1 MDNFYIQ
8 VNPVIIYPPCLKA
21 GKKQDCFHCVLKEK
35 DGCKSPRSMC
45 VLPYKNHKKGC
56 PNYGKKPDCPPNVPM
71 FDKVFDINKPIYA
84 IFSTYDLHSH
94 TEKMRKLH
102 PNWTETQL
110 LNVLYWQGTARKM
123 LKESISKFNQIYK
136 DKGYFSTTSPEAMGV
151 DVTKTLQ
158 NAGIQLEWPAR
169 DTVYKV
175 AFAGIPL
182 NELYLDILK

>member
-1 MDNFYIQ
+1 
-8 VNPVIIYPPCLKA
+8 
-21 GKKQDCFHCVLKEK
+21 
-35 DGCKSPRSMC
+35 
-45 VLPYKNHKKGC
+45 
-56 PNYGKKPDCPPNVPM
+56 
-71 FDKVFDINKPIYA
+71 
-84 IFSTYDLHSH
+84 
-94 TEKMRKLH
+94 
-102 PNWTETQL
+102 
-110 LNVLYWQGTARKM
+110 M